1 MTDKL
6 TLKEIHNK
14 YINEL
19 LSLDRTCIWLE
30 EEYGIKTNRQRL
42 SKDFKRRGY
51 AVFLPNGWSLEETLW
66 RDMSVFYDET
76 SQLVGKLVQTAWEDI
91 LKPELRIHYLSAA
104 AFLASDFYESCLA
117 TLMRNVR
124 SLSVGHELL
133 PEGIKL
139 DDIIAGNSI
148 YSRNYSYWVDN

>member
-1 MTDKL
+1 MTDKP
-6 TLKEIHNK
+6 TLKEIHEK
-14 YINEL
+14 YMA
-19 LSLDRTCIWLE
+19 LSSLEKTTDWLE
-30 EEYGIKTNRQRL
+30 QEHKIKTNRQRL

-51 AVFLPNGWSLEETLW
+51 FVNLPQGWSMEEHLL
-66 RDMSVFYDET
+66 RDMTVFYDET
-76 SQLVGKLVQTAWEDI
+76 SQFVGKLVQTAWEDI

-133 PEGIKL
+133 PEGVNIEKIQEAN
-139 DDIIAGNSI
+139 DIYN
-148 YSRNYSYWVDN
+148 RNYFHWVDN